1 MSQRDL
7 NNILHRISPFFIVQN
22 VMEKDGRWSIRGR
35 MLSDVTQKNLLNAV
49 RHSGFN
55 MVIQKDD
62 TGLVLNVEKE
72 AEPIVIQLPTIP
84 PIHIILFLLTVITTV
99 IAGSMMAGGNP
110 FANLSDW
117 GKGVSFSFA
126 LMMILGCHESGHYFL
141 ARKHKVDASL
151 PYFIPAPTFIGTFG
165 AFIKV
170 RAPIQHRIALLEI
183 GAAGPIAGFIV
194 AVPALVWGL
203 RHSQVIE
210 TISSSGIKLGDSILM
225 KLLTLSLFPDLGST
239 EDVILHPVAFAGW
252 IGLLVTMLNLLPIGQ
267 LDGGHIAYALLG
279 ERFNILAKYVLLL
292 LIPMSYFSL
301 NWLVWGLLI
310 LLLMRTTKHPPI
322 YNIEDPLTNR
332 EKWIGATSL
341 AIFILCFIPA
351 PFPS

>member
-35 MLSDVTQKNLLNAV
+35 LLSDVTQKNLLNAV

-55 MVIQKDD
+55 MVIRKDD
-62 TGLVLNVEKE
+62 VGLVLNVEKD
-72 AEPIVIQLPTIP
+72 AEPIIIRLPNIP
-84 PIHIILFLLTVITTV
+84 PINIVLFLLTVITTV
-99 IAGSMMAGGNP
+99 MAGSMMAGGNP
-110 FANLSDW
+110 FANFSDW

-165 AFIKV
+165 AFIKI
-170 RAPIQHRIALLEI
+170 RAPIQRRMALLEI
-183 GAAGPIAGFIV
+183 GAAGPIAGFII
-194 AVPALVWGL
+194 AVPALIWGL

-210 TISSSGIKLGDSILM
+210 KASSSGIKLGDSILM

>member
-72 AEPIVIQLPTIP
+72 AEPIIIQLPTIP

-110 FANLSDW
+110 FENLSDW

-126 LMMILGCHESGHYFL
+126 LMMILGFHESGHYFL

-165 AFIKV
+165 AFIKI
-170 RAPIQHRIALLEI
+170 RAPIQRRIALLEI

>member
-22 VMEKDGRWSIRGR
+22 VTEKDGRWSIRGR
-35 MLSDVTQKNLLNAV
+35 MLSDETQKNLLNAV

-55 MVIQKDD
+55 MVIQKND

-99 IAGSMMAGGNP
+99 IAGSIMAGGNP

-117 GKGVSFSFA
+117 GKGLSFSFA

-165 AFIKV
+165 AFIKIKT
-170 RAPIQHRIALLEI
+170 PIRNRIALLEI

-194 AVPALVWGL
+194 AAVSYT
-203 RHSQVIE
+203 H
-210 TISSSGIKLGDSILM
+210 
-225 KLLTLSLFPDLGST
+225 LTLP
-239 EDVILHPVAFAGW
+239 
-252 IGLLVTMLNLLPIGQ
+252 
-267 LDGGHIAYALLG
+267 
-279 ERFNILAKYVLLL
+279 
-292 LIPMSYFSL
+292 
-301 NWLVWGLLI
+301 
-310 LLLMRTTKHPPI
+310 TK
-322 YNIEDPLTNR
+322 
-332 EKWIGATSL
+332 A
-341 AIFILCFIPA
+341 
-351 PFPS
+351 

>member
-1 MSQRDL
+1 MAHRDL

-22 VMEKDGRWSIRGR
+22 VMEKDGQWSIRGR
-35 MLSDVTQKNLLNAV
+35 LLSDVTQKNLLNAV

-55 MVIQKDD
+55 MVIQKDED
-62 TGLVLNVEKE
+62 GLILNVEKE
-72 AEPIVIQLPTIP
+72 AEPIIIRLPKIP
-84 PIHIILFLLTVITTV
+84 PIHIVLFLLTVITTV
-99 IAGSMMAGGNP
+99 MAGTMMAGGNP
-110 FANLSDW
+110 FTSLSDW
-117 GKGVSFSFA
+117 GKGISFSFA

-165 AFIKV
+165 AFIKI
-170 RAPIQHRIALLEI
+170 RAPIQRRLALLEI
-183 GAAGPIAGFIV
+183 GAAGPIAGFII
-194 AVPALVWGL
+194 AVPALIWGL

-210 TISSSGIKLGDSILM
+210 TATSGGIKLGDSILM
-225 KLLTLSLFPDLGST
+225 KLLTWSLFPGLGPT

-279 ERFNILAKYVLLL
+279 RKFDRVAKYALLA

-310 LLLMRTTKHPPI
+310 LILMRTTKHPPI
-322 YNIEDPLTNR
+322 YNIDSPLTNW
-332 EKWIGATSL
+332 EKWVGAVSL